1 MQAPLEFGWFLP
13 TWGDT
18 TCYGDRSKFI
28 PPSAGLFDRVIL
40 AAEAAGFEYFLV
52 PVAATCWEAWISSA
66 MAMAKTKRIKALV
79 AARPGYVSPVQL
91 AKMGAT
97 FDQLS
102 GGRLAVNLIAGQSD
116 VEAQAEGITLVK
128 EDRYA
133 LMDEDVSIMKV
144 LWSTHGP
151 VDFAGRFHTLK
162 GARITPQTLQQPY
175 PRFYLG
181 GGSAEAWEIS
191 AKHSDIH
198 LFWGDTPERIAEN
211 IATIR
216 GMAARHDRTEAIG
229 FGMRLQILCRETE
242 AEAWDAAHELVR
254 DVTAAQT
261 RFIRTH
267 YASSV
272 ANQRV
277 QQLAREHGD
286 LIGPHLWTGVTRVR
300 PGAGIMV
307 VGNPRQCA
315 DTLQQFIDLG
325 CTSFCLSGYLHDE
338 EATRFARW
346 VRPRLAERN
355 AGRIRSVPN
364 SPVTGRHSESG
375 EDRDAA
381 VHVESKRP

>member
-1 MQAPLEFGWFLP
+1 MQVPLEFGWFLP
-13 TWGDT
+13 TSGDT

-28 PPSAGLFDRVIL
+28 EPSAELFDRVIL

-66 MAMAKTKRIKALV
+66 MAVAKTKRIKALI

-91 AKMGAT
+91 AKMAAT

-116 VEAQAEGITLVK
+116 AESLAEGITMGK

-133 LMDEDVSIMKV
+133 LMEEDVSIMKA
-144 LWSTHGP
+144 LWTARGP

-162 GARITPQTLQQPY
+162 GARISPQPLQQPH

-198 LFWGDTPERIAEN
+198 LFWGDTPARIAEN
-211 IATIR
+211 VATIR
-216 GMAARHDRTEAIG
+216 GMAARYERADTIG

-254 DVTAAQT
+254 DVTEAQT
-261 RFIRTH
+261 RFIRNH
-267 YASSV
+267 YASSA

-277 QQLAREHGD
+277 QQLAREHGA

-300 PGAGIMV
+300 PGAGIVV

-315 DTLQQFIDLG
+315 DTLQEFIDLG
-325 CTSFCLSGYLHDE
+325 CSSFCLSGYLHDE
-338 EATRFARW
+338 EAMRFARW
-346 VRPRLAERN
+346 VRPLLAEDNR
-355 AGRIRSVPN
+355 GRML
-364 SPVTGRHSESG
+364 
-375 EDRDAA
+375 AA
-381 VHVESKRP
+381 

>member
-1 MQAPLEFGWFLP
+1 MPAPLEFGWFLP
-13 TWGDT
+13 TSGDT
-18 TCYGDRSKFI
+18 TCYGDRDKFI
-28 PPSAGLFDRVIL
+28 APSPELFDRVIL

-52 PVAATCWEAWISSA
+52 PVASTCWEAWISSA
-66 MAMAKTKRIKALV
+66 MAMGKTKRIKALV

-102 GGRLAVNLIAGQSD
+102 GGRLCVNLIAGQSD
-116 VEAQAEGITLVK
+116 AEAESEGITLAK

-133 LMDEDVSIMKV
+133 LMEEDVSIMKA
-144 LWSTHGP
+144 LWTTKGG
-151 VDFAGRFHTLK
+151 VTFNGRFHTLK
-162 GARITPQTLQQPY
+162 NAHITPKPLQQPH
-175 PRFYLG
+175 PPFYLG
-181 GGSAEAWEIS
+181 GGSMEAWELS

-198 LFWGDTPERIAEN
+198 LFWGDTPERIAGN
-211 IATIR
+211 MTVIR
-216 GMAARHDRTEAIG
+216 GLAARHGRAETIG

-254 DVTAAQT
+254 DVTEAQT

-300 PGAGIMV
+300 PGAGIVV
-307 VGNPRQCA
+307 VGNPAQCA
-315 DTLQQFIDLG
+315 ATLQEFIDLG
-325 CTSFCLSGYLHDE
+325 CSSFCLSGYLHDE

-346 VRPRLAERN
+346 VRPLLAERN
-355 AGRIRSVPN
+355 RGRML
-364 SPVTGRHSESG
+364 
-375 EDRDAA
+375 AA
-381 VHVESKRP
+381 

>member
-1 MQAPLEFGWFLP
+1 MQELLEFGWFLP

-18 TCYGDRSKFI
+18 TCYGDRDKFI
-28 PPSAGLFDRVIL
+28 QPSAELFDRVVL
-40 AAEAAGFEYFLV
+40 AAEVAGFEYFLA
-52 PVAATCWEAWISSA
+52 PVAAACWEAWISSA
-66 MAMAKTKRIKALV
+66 MAVAKTKRIKALV

-102 GGRLAVNLIAGQSD
+102 GGRLAVNLIAGQS
-116 VEAQAEGITLVK
+116 EAEARSEGITLAK

-133 LMDEDVSIMKV
+133 LMDEDVSIMKA
-144 LWSTHGP
+144 LWTASGS

-162 GARITPQTLQQPY
+162 GARVSPQPLQQPC

-181 GGSAEAWEIS
+181 GGSAEAWEVS

-198 LFWGDTPERIAEN
+198 LFWGDTPQRIAEN

-216 GMAARHDRTEAIG
+216 GMAARHGRAEQIG

-254 DVTAAQT
+254 DVTEAQT

-267 YASSV
+267 YAHSV

-300 PGAGIMV
+300 PGAGIVV
-307 VGNPRQCA
+307 VGNPHQCA
-315 DTLQQFIDLG
+315 ATLQQFIDLG

-346 VRPRLAERN
+346 VRPLLAERN
-355 AGRIRSVPN
+355 QRRMLTA
-364 SPVTGRHSESG
+364 
-375 EDRDAA
+375 
-381 VHVESKRP
+381 